1 MSAAVK
7 QGLRAW
13 LAAAA
18 ALCCL
23 LSLVDTV
30 RAAETVPVMEQ
41 YVTQDALYLYLQY
54 TGEVQ
59 DVQAQ
64 IGTEAASGV
73 TLTPKEL
80 VPVSTWLLLDNSV
93 SIQEA
98 DRAKAKELLTNL
110 VAGRSPNETFT
121 LCTYNEHL
129 NVLLQDSQSYAE
141 LKSQIDTITH
151 VDQESYLTDVLAE
164 LLAVENSREEPAYV
178 RVIVICDGVDNNP
191 AGLTREEL
199 DDQLSAKNIPIY
211 TLGCETGDNDPL
223 LKELYSLSRQ
233 TGAQSWSLTGLSNTL
248 DVVTA
253 MGGTELPL
261 CAAISIPENL
271 RDGSTKGVRLTFS
284 DGSAAETQA
293 AMPFGAVT
301 VQPEPE
307 PELDAALGSEP
318 EPEPEAS
325 AAPGLTAY
333 LPWIGGGTVVVVVL
347 AVLAAV
353 LLRQKK
359 ERDRIKPVAENSVPA
374 GGATDI
380 LPDSYYNS
388 GSSGT
393 LPLINGA
400 PCAMLSLSDLDHPEH
415 HFEVPLR
422 TSVSIGRSTS
432 NQIVLDY
439 ERSVSGTHCE
449 IFSSGTGWKIRDL
462 NSGNGTYLNGARV
475 TSEAEITDG
484 SVLKLGRLNLL
495 LEIR

>member
-1 MSAAVK
+1 MSAAIK

-13 LAAAA
+13 FAAAA

-23 LSLVDTV
+23 LSLAGTA

-54 TGEVQ
+54 AGEAQ

-73 TLTPKEL
+73 TLTPKES

-110 VAGRSPNETFT
+110 VAGRSPNESFT

-129 NVLLQDSQSYAE
+129 NILLQDSQSYAE
-141 LKSQIDTITH
+141 LKSQIDAITH

-164 LLAVENSREEPAYV
+164 LLAAESSREEPAYV
-178 RVIVICDGVDNNP
+178 RVVVICDGVDNNP

-261 CAAISIPENL
+261 CAAISIPEDL
-271 RDGSTKGVRLTFS
+271 RDGGNKGVRLTFS
-284 DGSAAETQA
+284 DGSTAETQA

-301 VQPEPE
+301 AQPEPE
-307 PELDAALGSEP
+307 PESEPAPEP

-325 AAPGLTAY
+325 AAPDLTAY
-333 LPWIGGGTVVVVVL
+333 LPWIGGGVAVV
-347 AVLAAV
+347 AVAAV
-353 LLRQKK
+353 LTVMLLRRKK
-359 ERDRIKPVAENSVPA
+359 ERERIKPVAEDTIPT

-388 GSSGT
+388 GSGGT
-393 LPLINGA
+393 LPLVNGA

-422 TSVSIGRSTS
+422 SSVSIGRGPS

-439 ERSVSGTHCE
+439 ERSVSGSHCE

-475 TSEAEITDG
+475 TSEAEVTDG

>member
-1 MSAAVK
+1 MSAAIK

-13 LAAAA
+13 FAAAA

-23 LSLVDTV
+23 LSLAGTA

-54 TGEVQ
+54 AGEAQ

-73 TLTPKEL
+73 TLTPKES

-110 VAGRSPNETFT
+110 VAGRSPNESFT

-129 NVLLQDSQSYAE
+129 NILLQDSQSYAE
-141 LKSQIDTITH
+141 LKSQIDAITH

-164 LLAVENSREEPAYV
+164 LLAAESSREEPAYV
-178 RVIVICDGVDNNP
+178 RVVVICDGVDNNP

-261 CAAISIPENL
+261 CAAISIPEDL
-271 RDGSTKGVRLTFS
+271 RDGSNKGVRLTFS
-284 DGSAAETQA
+284 DGSTAETQA

-301 VQPEPE
+301 AQPEPE
-307 PELDAALGSEP
+307 PESEPAPEP

-325 AAPGLTAY
+325 AAPDLTAY
-333 LPWIGGGTVVVVVL
+333 LPWIGGGVAVV
-347 AVLAAV
+347 AVAAV
-353 LLRQKK
+353 LTVMLLRRKK
-359 ERDRIKPVAENSVPA
+359 ERGRIKPVAEDTIPT

-388 GSSGT
+388 GSGGT
-393 LPLINGA
+393 LPLVNGA

-422 TSVSIGRSTS
+422 SSVSIGRGPS

-439 ERSVSGTHCE
+439 ERSVSGSHCE

-475 TSEAEITDG
+475 TSEAEVTDG

>member
-1 MSAAVK
+1 MSAAIK

-13 LAAAA
+13 FAAAA

-23 LSLVDTV
+23 LSLAGTA

-54 TGEVQ
+54 AGEAQ

-73 TLTPKEL
+73 TLTPKES

-110 VAGRSPNETFT
+110 VAGRSPNESFT

-129 NVLLQDSQSYAE
+129 NILLQDSQSYAE
-141 LKSQIDTITH
+141 LKSQIDAITH

-164 LLAVENSREEPAYV
+164 LLAAESSREEPAYV
-178 RVIVICDGVDNNP
+178 RVVVICDGVDNNP

-261 CAAISIPENL
+261 CAAISIPEDL
-271 RDGSTKGVRLTFS
+271 RDGSNKGVRLTFS
-284 DGSAAETQA
+284 DGSTAETQA

-301 VQPEPE
+301 AQPEPE
-307 PELDAALGSEP
+307 PESEPAPEP

-325 AAPGLTAY
+325 AAPDLTAY
-333 LPWIGGGTVVVVVL
+333 LPWIGGGVAVV
-347 AVLAAV
+347 AVAAV
-353 LLRQKK
+353 LTVMLLRRKK
-359 ERDRIKPVAENSVPA
+359 ERERIKPVAEDTIPT

-388 GSSGT
+388 GSGGT
-393 LPLINGA
+393 LPLVNGA

-422 TSVSIGRSTS
+422 SGVSGGRWPS

-439 ERSVSGTHCE
+439 ERSVSGSHCE

-475 TSEAEITDG
+475 TSEAEVTDG

>member
-1 MSAAVK
+1 MSAAIK

-13 LAAAA
+13 FAAAA

-23 LSLVDTV
+23 LSLAGTA

-54 TGEVQ
+54 AGEAQ

-73 TLTPKEL
+73 TLTPKES

-110 VAGRSPNETFT
+110 VAGRSPNESFT

-129 NVLLQDSQSYAE
+129 NILLQDSQSYAE
-141 LKSQIDTITH
+141 LKSQIDAITH

-164 LLAVENSREEPAYV
+164 LLAAESSREEPAYV
-178 RVIVICDGVDNNP
+178 RVVVICDGVDNNP

-261 CAAISIPENL
+261 CAAISIPEDL
-271 RDGSTKGVRLTFS
+271 RDGSNKGVRLTFS
-284 DGSAAETQA
+284 DGSTAETQA

-301 VQPEPE
+301 AQPEPE
-307 PELDAALGSEP
+307 PESEPAPEP

-325 AAPGLTAY
+325 AAPDLTAY
-333 LPWIGGGTVVVVVL
+333 LPWIGGGVAVV
-347 AVLAAV
+347 AVAAV
-353 LLRQKK
+353 LTVMLLRRKK
-359 ERDRIKPVAENSVPA
+359 ERERIKPVAEDTIPT

-388 GSSGT
+388 GSGGT
-393 LPLINGA
+393 LPLVNGA

-422 TSVSIGRSTS
+422 SSVSIGRGPS

-439 ERSVSGTHCE
+439 ERSVSGSLCE

-475 TSEAEITDG
+475 TSEAEVTDG